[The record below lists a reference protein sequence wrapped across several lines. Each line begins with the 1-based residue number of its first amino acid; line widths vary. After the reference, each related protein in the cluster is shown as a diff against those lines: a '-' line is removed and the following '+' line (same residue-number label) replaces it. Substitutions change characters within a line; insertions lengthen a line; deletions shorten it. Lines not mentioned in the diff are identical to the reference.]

1 MVTFK
6 NCKPDKASYR
16 KFNIKTNG
24 PDDYG
29 MMKEAI
35 SSRIN
40 RIGQTG
46 WERPDLILLDGGKG
60 HLNKIKK
67 LIPENIGLAS
77 IAKPT
82 RNEKIDKIYLP
93 DVKSAIN
100 FDKLSDEL
108 NILINLRNEAH
119 RFTINFH
126 KSKRGKEMISSS
138 IFTSLKINKQNNLV
152 EYFSGSAVKIG
163 KKQNRNLFQK
173 AYFRSNIVVSKYKTI
188 QRYN

>member
-1 MVTFK
+1 MSLKQLPLRIECFDISNTQGTNAVASMVTFK

-35 SSRIN
+35 SRRIN
-40 RIGQTG
+40 RIGQNG

-77 IAKPT
+77 IAKT
-82 RNEKIDKIYLP
+82 N
-93 DVKSAIN
+93 
-100 FDKLSDEL
+100 
-108 NILINLRNEAH
+108 
-119 RFTINFH
+119 
-126 KSKRGKEMISSS
+126 
-138 IFTSLKINKQNNLV
+138 
-152 EYFSGSAVKIG
+152 
-163 KKQNRNLFQK
+163 QK
-173 AYFRSNIVVSKYKTI
+173 
-188 QRYN
+188 

>member
-35 SSRIN
+35 SRRIN
-40 RIGQTG
+40 RIGQNG

-119 RFTINFH
+119 RFAINFH
-126 KSKRGKEMISSS
+126 KSKRGK
-138 IFTSLKINKQNNLV
+138 K
-152 EYFSGSAVKIG
+152 
-163 KKQNRNLFQK
+163 
-173 AYFRSNIVVSKYKTI
+173 
-188 QRYN
+188 